1 MHRGIT
7 SKKEA
12 NHFLS
17 PTLEDLND
25 PYLLSSMNNCVI
37 RMSAALNDG
46 ERIGVFGDFD
56 TDGLTG
62 TAVLTKGLE
71 NLGAFLA
78 SALQIV
84 RVYTRIPGK
93 SADLDRPFTVRQG
106 GTVRDVARLVHK
118 DIAHSLKFA
127 RLWGGGQFAGQRVS
141 AEYQVADGDIIEL
154 HSGS

>member
-1 MHRGIT
+1 MLRCVRLGT
-7 SKKEA
+7 QLPAMVVSSK
-12 NHFLS
+12 
-17 PTLEDLND
+17 T
-25 PYLLSSMNNCVI
+25 
-37 RMSAALNDG
+37 
-46 ERIGVFGDFD
+46 GD
-56 TDGLTG
+56 
-62 TAVLTKGLE
+62 GLE
-71 NLGAFLA
+71 NLGSFLA

-154 HSGS
+154 HSSS